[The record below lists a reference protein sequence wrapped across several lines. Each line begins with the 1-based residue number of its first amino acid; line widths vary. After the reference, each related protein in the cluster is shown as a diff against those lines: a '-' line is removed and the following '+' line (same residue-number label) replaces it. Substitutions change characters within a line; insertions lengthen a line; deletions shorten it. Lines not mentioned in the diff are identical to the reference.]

1 MATFVH
7 ETDVSTLNP
16 PEAADPGEPARAPER
31 PWPAGDDTPPPA
43 DVRAERDA
51 AVHLLLRM
59 TTVALVRIVSLLVV
73 DLGALTAAAGLT
85 LLVTGSFGMGA
96 LTNLAGLGAVTAYGV
111 VLAIAANGAYGPG
124 DPRRNPARLT
134 RGVLMGVGAS
144 FLLTR
149 LVGGTPAPVAEF
161 ALYGIFSVL
170 LVVAGRLATDAV
182 TRLVSPPFMRRHVLL
197 IGDEDSAES
206 VLAHFNGSVSTR
218 VRVAG
223 RLVHSLHDDPRA
235 DGDLG
240 DLKAFL
246 RDRSVDVVVVANVLP
261 ESALREVVH
270 TAFRRGVH
278 VELVPTVVRDSEWVI
293 QPQVFFGCPVLE
305 VRPSKLGVPQLAL
318 KRAFDLLFATTVT
331 LLLLPLLLLI
341 ALAIRLDSHGPIIF
355 RQVRAG
361 LGGRPFT
368 ILKFR
373 TMVFDADDYKET
385 YSHLNESDIRVF
397 KIPRDPRVTRVG
409 RVLRAL
415 SLDEL
420 PQLLNIIR
428 GEMSFVGPR
437 PFVIED
443 LQLYEPHHFE
453 RLSVLPG
460 LTGLWQVSGRSEIKD
475 WESVVRFDQ
484 EYIRMWSLL
493 LDFRIM
499 LKTLPALARRHG
511 AF

>member
-1 MATFVH
+1 MSVFVH
-7 ETDVSTLNP
+7 DTEVSTLRP
-16 PEAADPGEPARAPER
+16 AEQPDVAALASALVRPAVENGAAR
-31 PWPAGDDTPPPA
+31 PA
-43 DVRAERDA
+43 DVRAEREA
-51 AVHLLLRM
+51 AVHLLLRL
-59 TTVALVRIVSLLVV
+59 TTGALVRVAALLVV
-73 DLGALTAAAGLT
+73 DLGALAAAAALT
-85 LLVTGSFGMGA
+85 LLATGSFGA
-96 LTNLAGLGAVTAYGV
+96 DSLADLAGVGAVTAYGV
-111 VLAIAANGAYGPG
+111 LLGIAANGAYGPG
-124 DPRRNPARLT
+124 DPRRDPARLT
-134 RGVLMGVGAS
+134 RGVLIGMAAS
-144 FLLTR
+144 LLLTR
-149 LVGGTPAPVAEF
+149 LLGGTPAPVAEF
-161 ALYGIFSVL
+161 ALLGAFSVL

-182 TRLVSPPFMRRHVLL
+182 TRLVSPAFMRRHVLL
-197 IGDEDSAES
+197 IGDEASARA

-218 VRVAG
+218 MRVAG
-223 RLVHSLHDDPRA
+223 RLVPSRRDDPRA
-235 DGDLG
+235 DGELG

-246 RDRSVDVVVVANVLP
+246 RDRSVDVVVVA
-261 ESALREVVH
+261 SALPDPALRDVVH

-278 VELVPTVVRDSEWVI
+278 VELVPTAVRDSEWVI
-293 QPQVFFGCPVLE
+293 RPQVFFGCPVLE
-305 VRPSKLGVPQLAL
+305 VRPSRLGVPQLAL
-318 KRAFDLLFATTVT
+318 KRAFDLVFASMVT
-331 LLLLPLLLLI
+331 LALLPLFLLV
-341 ALAIRLDSHGPIIF
+341 ALAIRLDSRGPVIF

-373 TMVFDADDYKET
+373 TMVFDADDCKET
-385 YSHLNESDIRVF
+385 YSHLNESDVRLF

-453 RLSVLPG
+453 RLTVLPG

-475 WESVVRFDQ
+475 WERVVRLDQ
-484 EYIRMWSLL
+484 EYIRTWSLL